1 MIFNLTQKNSIASK
15 LLADLRDIQIQ
26 KDRQRFRSNLVKLG
40 EIFAY
45 EISKTFKYEEKQV
58 ETSLGVANCQVP
70 TDRIVIVPILRA
82 ALPLHQGLLNVFDEA
97 DNGFISAYRKHHK
110 DGTFEIS
117 VDYLTCPDL
126 ENCIFILVDPM
137 LATGSSIDASLK
149 SIKSYGTPKQIHV
162 VTAIAASFGVQ
173 FIRRYYPTVNIWV
186 GAMDDELTA
195 KSYIVPGLGDAGD
208 LAFGN
213 KMQD

>member
-15 LLADLRDIQIQ
+15 IIADLRDNQIQ
-26 KDRQRFRSNLVKLG
+26 KDRQKFRLNLSKLG
-40 EIFAY
+40 EIFGY
-45 EISKTFKYEEKQV
+45 EISKTFEFVEKQV
-58 ETSLGVANCQVP
+58 ETPLGVANCHVP
-70 TDRIVIVPILRA
+70 ADRIVIMPILRA
-82 ALPLHQGLLNVFDEA
+82 AVPLHQGLLHILDDA

-110 DGTFEIS
+110 DGTFEIN
-117 VDYLTCPDL
+117 VEYLTCPDL
-126 ENCIFILVDPM
+126 EKSVFILVDTM

-149 SIKSYGTPKQIHV
+149 AIKSYGTPKQIHV

-173 FIRRYYPTVNIWV
+173 YIRRYYPSVHIWV

-208 LAFGN
+208 LAYGN
-213 KMQD
+213 KLQD